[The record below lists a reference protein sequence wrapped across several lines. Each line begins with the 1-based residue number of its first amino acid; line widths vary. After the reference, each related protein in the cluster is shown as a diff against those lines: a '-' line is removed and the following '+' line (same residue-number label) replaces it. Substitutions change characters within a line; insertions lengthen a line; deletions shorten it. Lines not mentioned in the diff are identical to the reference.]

1 MILLISFLTIGLY
14 VIFFISFYK
23 AIKLVKQ
30 HLGFGY
36 VAGLV
41 LGLFALLMNNNQERG
56 KKKLLLNLQF
66 PSNVELRDLYN
77 TEITIEKKLFHHI
90 DLNLA
95 IGKIKGTDSLVV
107 SSAAAFMN
115 GMHIGTNWS
124 PNSISLYPIHGTDS
138 ARYVISAMVNNQFL
152 IFSND
157 AIENYTGTISLQ
169 KPNL

>member
-1 MILLISFLTIGLY
+1 MVLLISFLTIGVY
-14 VIFFISFYK
+14 VIFFVSFYK

-36 VAGLV
+36 VLGLV
-41 LGLFALLMNNNQERG
+41 LGLFALLMNKSQEQG
-56 KKKLLLNLQF
+56 NKKLLLNLQY

-77 TEITIEKKLFHHI
+77 NEITIEKNLFHHI

-95 IGKIKGTDSLVV
+95 IGKIRGTDSLVV

-115 GMHIGTNWS
+115 GMHIGTTWS
-124 PNSISLYPIHGTDS
+124 PNSISLFPIQGTDS
-138 ARYVISAMVNNQFL
+138 ARYLISAMVNNRFL

-157 AIENYTGTISLQ
+157 AVEDYTGTISLK